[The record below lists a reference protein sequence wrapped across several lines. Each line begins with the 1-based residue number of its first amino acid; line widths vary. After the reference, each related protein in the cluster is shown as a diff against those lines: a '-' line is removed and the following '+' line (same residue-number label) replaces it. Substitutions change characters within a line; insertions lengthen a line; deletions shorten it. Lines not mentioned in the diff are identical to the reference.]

1 MGPSIIVWFRELWG
15 DVCRQALIR
24 MIWVVMIGIPSR
36 RAARHLL
43 RDSHGPCSAC
53 LRRHLVFALEILH
66 WQGGIMENISN
77 STTSFSQSSTTTA
90 GPMEISTPNFS
101 QSSVLWVTM
110 TMKQNSMQGN
120 ELTVPWIESLI
131 VGMFNIFY
139 IFFVQAVFVLTSKYT
154 TTRPT
159 EKSAFFSTVL
169 KWQGVN
175 NVISVCPHPFFIVHD
190 NDRSKHCFFATT
202 WRRQRMRE
210 SNQFQRTM
218 SPHLL
223 SSPRIWNIQNGFSF
237 SLGRNSDPESFP
249 AE

>member
-190 NDRSKHCFFATT
+190 NDRSNAFFL
-202 WRRQRMRE
+202 RLPDEVEECENPIKSRGQCHLMRWAA
-210 SNQFQRTM
+210 
-218 SPHLL
+218 HHA
-223 SSPRIWNIQNGFSF
+223 WNVLNGFSI
-237 SLGRNSDPESFP
+237 SRGRNSDQELFP
-249 AE
+249 AQ